1 MSSLDLNHLQE
12 NLSAHLR
19 RDGKATPS
27 EYRPTIQSYD
37 LSLLAHGEANVIFR
51 LNDRQLIRVAVN
63 TPNQRFG
70 GDFSQLTGFE
80 QAILK
85 YIKGSGIGHE
95 LQAAQLQPA
104 SDFPYTYLI
113 TNYIKGEPLDY
124 SRTHLKQCAETLARL
139 HRLPLSAGYE
149 VTQIIPP
156 VPVVDQPLTL
166 FYQESKDYAQPY
178 LDAANADPEI
188 VRMIHA
194 VLAKAKARLPA
205 EQRLVEHPYR
215 CLVHSDHTFENW
227 VINDQQAYL
236 IDWEWAEIGSPAG
249 DLGHFLSP
257 VTICR
262 RQGYQLPEEDRAFF
276 LQCYYDSL
284 EDEALATTMKHHFAA
299 FGPFPAVRSLCWTA
313 GYWIT
318 ARRWYADSTAES
330 ASSAER
336 IRRLQD
342 SRDQFAQLW
351 QSVMDWLDED
361 V

>member
-1 MSSLDLNHLQE
+1 MSSLNLCRLQE
-12 NLSAHLR
+12 NLSDQLR
-19 RDGKATPS
+19 RNHPALHACS
-27 EYRPTIQSYD
+27 

-51 LNDRQLIRVAVN
+51 LNDQQLVRVAVN

-80 QAILK
+80 QAILR
-85 YIKGSGIGHE
+85 YIKGAGIGHE
-95 LQAAQLQPA
+95 LQAAQLQPT
-104 SDFPYTYLI
+104 SSFPYTYLR
-113 TNYIKGEPLDY
+113 TNYIAGEPLDY
-124 SRTHLKQCAETLARL
+124 GRTHLKQCAKTLARL

-149 VTQIIPP
+149 VAQLIPP

-166 FYQESKDYAQPY
+166 FYQESRDYAQPY
-178 LDAANADPEI
+178 LDAATADPEI
-188 VRMIHA
+188 VRMILA

-205 EQRLVEHPYR
+205 EERLIQYPYR
-215 CLVHSDHTFENW
+215 CLVHSDHTYENW
-227 VINDQQAYL
+227 VINDQQAHL

-262 RQGYQLPEEDRAFF
+262 RQGYQLPAEDRAFF
-276 LQCYYDSL
+276 LRCYYDAL
-284 EDEALATTMKHHFAA
+284 GDEALVTTIKHHFAA

-318 ARRWYADSTAES
+318 ARRWYAES
-330 ASSAER
+330 ATESAAER

-351 QSVMDWLDED
+351 QAVMDWLDED